1 MTDGANLRLPRRPI
15 LRFRIRT
22 IQILLVIASGPI
34 WALTTAAKEGCFVPV
49 AGFWSV
55 LVLVPV
61 GLMSYTT
68 LWPGSE
74 PTREQLVALCAATAI
89 VGYPLA
95 VLATLVEIGI
105 HQPFGL

>member
-1 MTDGANLRLPRRPI
+1 MGIAPSTISEIFGGNRGIGRKHIAAFARY
-15 LRFRIRT
+15 FR
-22 IQILLVIASGPI
+22 
-34 WALTTAAKEGCFVPV
+34 
-49 AGFWSV
+49 SV

-61 GLMSYTT
+61 GLMSYASQ
-68 LWPGSE
+68 WPGAE
-74 PTREQLVALCAATAI
+74 PTREKLVALCAATAI

>member
-1 MTDGANLRLPRRPI
+1 M
-15 LRFRIRT
+15 
-22 IQILLVIASGPI
+22 
-34 WALTTAAKEGCFVPV
+34 PV
-49 AGFWSV
+49 AGAWSV

-61 GLMSYTT
+61 GLMSYASQ
-68 LWPGSE
+68 WPGAE
-74 PTREQLVALCAATAI
+74 PTREKLVALCAATAI

>member
-1 MTDGANLRLPRRPI
+1 M
-15 LRFRIRT
+15 RT
-22 IQILLVIASGPI
+22 IQIVLVIAAGPI
-34 WALTTAAKEGCFVPV
+34 WALTAAAREGCFVPV
-49 AGFWSV
+49 AGAWSI

-61 GLMSYTT
+61 GLMSFASQ
-68 LWPGSE
+68 WPGAE
-74 PTREQLVALCAATAI
+74 PTREKLVALCAATAI